1 MMKSC
6 HDIRDRMSMIDIAV
20 GLATFAALFSMFDPR
35 EHGSMANSSVLNALH
50 WLLLFILVVARCKPT
65 HVLQTDV
72 EVTWLLYG
80 LLLGEVEM
88 DCAPAL
94 ASILMSAFAYQRHR
108 RNARVAAE
116 KVPDVTDP
124 NAADDI
130 AAF

>member
-1 MMKSC
+1 MMKRC

-20 GLATFAALFSMFDPR
+20 GLAAFAALFSMFDPR

-50 WLLLFILVVARCKPT
+50 WLLFFLLVVARCKPT

-94 ASILMSAFAYQRHR
+94 ASILLSAVAYQRHR
-108 RNARVAAE
+108 RNTRVATETVSNPSDAAE
-116 KVPDVTDP
+116 
-124 NAADDI
+124 DDI